1 MSINDI
7 SPATLFG
14 GQWEKIADGTFLMAA
29 GATHA
34 LGATGGEAEHIL
46 TKAEMPSHNHDG
58 SALLS
63 GDTDSAG
70 SHSHGGS
77 TTNVEN
83 HSHTPTIRTFA
94 SRTEVTSSYPYDYAG
109 HPNTVMQLN
118 YNDNGSN
125 MKTTSNPSKVHSIGN
140 AGSHSHSLSIN
151 SGGSHS
157 HSLNGV
163 EANITTDD
171 TGSGQAHNNLPP
183 FLAINIW
190 KRIA

>member
-7 SPATLFG
+7 SPKTLFG
-14 GQWEKIADGTFLMAA
+14 GEWEKIADGTFLMAA

-46 TKAEMPSHNHDG
+46 TKAEMPSHNHSG
-58 SALLS
+58 SASLS

-77 TTNVEN
+77 TANEGN
-83 HSHTPTIRTFA
+83 HSHTLTIRTIK
-94 SRTEVTSSYPYDYAG
+94 SQSGISTTVPYDYSS
-109 HPNTVMQLN
+109 NVLMVLN
-118 YNDNGSN
+118 YSSSGTNL
-125 MKTTSNPSKVHSIGN
+125 KTTSNPSLVISEAG

-163 EANITTDD
+163 KANITTDD